1 MKKIAL
7 ISDIHSN
14 FYAFEAV
21 VNDAIKRGANAFIFL
36 GDYVTDFPDAR
47 KTLDLLYKIR
57 DLFPCHII
65 RGNRERY
72 MLESRNGEIKLSKGT
87 RTGSWLYNYN
97 QLTDYDLDYF
107 ESLPISA
114 QIEIDGIDVE
124 ISHSGMENDR
134 VFFESGDETIEKIFA
149 GMKTKYLLTGHS
161 HKQYIARS
169 NGKTIIN
176 PGSVGL
182 PRGSACKAQYALASV
197 ENGNLDA
204 VLLQVEYD
212 IRLTVHHHFESGFV
226 DCARFWALSALYDAI
241 TGIEYT
247 ARLLH
252 HANRMTDGNALS
264 TDDESIWES
273 AAKLLDMKFTEPEII
288 NLLSNY
294 I

>member
-1 MKKIAL
+1 MKKVAL

-14 FYAFEAV
+14 FYALEAV
-21 VNDAIKRGANAFIFL
+21 VNDAIKKGATAFIFL
-36 GDYVTDFPDAR
+36 GDYITDFPDAR
-47 KTLDLLYKIR
+47 KTLDLLYQIR
-57 DLFPCHII
+57 DSFPCHII

-72 MLESRNGEIKLSKGT
+72 MLEAESGEIKLLKGT

-107 ESLPISA
+107 ASLPISA
-114 QIEIDGIDVE
+114 QIEIEGIDVE

-134 VFFESGDETIEKIFA
+134 VFFEIGDETIEKIFS

-182 PRGSACKAQYALASV
+182 PRGSACKAQYALLSV
-197 ENGNLDA
+197 ENGKIDA
-204 VLLQVEYD
+204 DLLQVEYD
-212 IRLTVHHHFESGFV
+212 IALTVHHHFESGFV

-241 TGIEYT
+241 TGVEYT

-252 HANRMTDGNALS
+252 HANRMTNGNALS
-264 TDDESIWES
+264 TDDEAIWES
-273 AAKLLDMKFTEPEII
+273 AAKLLDMKFAEPEII
-288 NLLSNY
+288 NLLSKY